1 MYEVISSVV
10 YLDERFSR
18 DNFTKENK
26 SPKGKPE
33 QESEEDFFGSG
44 INLHIFSL
52 YLLSFTNNVSFRLE
66 LLKPQIGQKI
76 F

>member
-18 DNFTKENK
+18 DNFTKEIK

-44 INLHIFSL
+44 KSTYILTLFVIN
-52 YLLSFTNNVSFRLE
+52 Y
-66 LLKPQIGQKI
+66 K
-76 F
+76 

>member
-1 MYEVISSVV
+1 MCEVISSVV

-44 INLHIFSL
+44 KSTYILTLFVIF
-52 YLLSFTNNVSFRLE
+52 LLGWSF
-66 LLKPQIGQKI
+66 
-76 F
+76 

>member
-1 MYEVISSVV
+1 MCEVISSVV

-18 DNFTKENK
+18 DNFTKEIK

-44 INLHIFSL
+44 KSTYILTLFVINYIQIIF
-52 YLLSFTNNVSFRLE
+52 LLGWSF
-66 LLKPQIGQKI
+66 
-76 F
+76 